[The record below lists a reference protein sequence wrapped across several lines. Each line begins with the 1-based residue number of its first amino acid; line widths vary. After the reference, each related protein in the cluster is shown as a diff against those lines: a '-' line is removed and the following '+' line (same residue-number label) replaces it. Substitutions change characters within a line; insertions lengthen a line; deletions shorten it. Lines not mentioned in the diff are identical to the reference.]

1 MPPPQGA
8 FVPPLSVASQAA
20 ASPWTAGR
28 LVSATRP
35 AALPTAIQQ
44 LNRRPFGATA
54 PSSPLSPSQRSMV
67 PVASAVAN
75 GDAADP
81 PAVAPLGEVTLLD
94 YGAGNVRS
102 LENALTALGATV
114 RWVQSP
120 DDISDASRLIFP
132 GVGSFGVA
140 MANLEA
146 RGYVPALRAYL
157 ASGKPFL
164 GICIGL
170 QSLFEGSDESPGV
183 AGLGVFPG
191 RVRKFDFSGIPAG
204 GDGVNGRGLSV
215 PHMGWNT
222 VDLDRPSPLFAG
234 GLAAERFYYVHSF
247 YVPVEAAG
255 PGGALATTT
264 HGTPFVAVLQRG
276 SVMATQFH
284 PEKSGPA
291 GLALLRNFLTAPD
304 PSGAP
309 PADEAQAQSS
319 LVAALRAGAG
329 DGGGLAKRI
338 VACLDVREND
348 AGDLV
353 VTKGDQ
359 YDVREAADPAGGG
372 APGAV
377 RNLGKPVDLAARY
390 YTAGADEVTFLNIT
404 SFRGAPLADAPLL
417 AVLAATSTRVFVPL
431 CIGGG
436 IRDYTDAEGVL
447 YSALDVAARY
457 FRAGADKISLGS
469 DAVYA
474 AEAWYAAGRV
484 GDGSSSIETIS
495 NVYGA
500 QAVVISIDP
509 RRVWVADPAD
519 TPHAT
524 LSPSNGATG
533 PAGETHCWYQCT
545 VKGGREGRDLDV
557 VQLAV
562 AVTALG
568 AGELLVNSMDADG
581 QKGGYDHDLIASVRA
596 AVGVPVIA
604 SSGAGAAEHFGAVF
618 DATGVEA
625 ALAAGIFHR
634 GEVGIGEVKAWL
646 AAQGGVPV
654 RAAITAATVAAAV
667 GGGGRG
673 VPAGGGGV

>member
-1 MPPPQGA
+1 MRSPQGA
-8 FVPPLSVASQAA
+8 YVPSLSIAAQATAS
-20 ASPWTAGR
+20 SWTGGCP
-28 LVSATRP
+28 VTVTRP
-35 AALPTAIQQ
+35 AALPAAARQ
-44 LNRRPFGATA
+44 LGRRPSGAVA
-54 PSSPLSPSQRSMV
+54 PSIPPPDNQRLMI
-67 PVASAVAN
+67 PVAVAAANASATNA
-75 GDAADP
+75 

-120 DDISDASRLIFP
+120 DDITDASRLIFP

-157 ASGKPFL
+157 SSGKPFL

-191 RVRKFDFSGIPAG
+191 RVRKFDFLGSPA
-204 GDGVNGRGLSV
+204 DGNSAAGSRGLSV

-247 YVPVEAAG
+247 FVPVEAAG
-255 PGGALATTT
+255 AGGALATTT

-304 PSGAP
+304 PAGSP
-309 PADEAQAQSS
+309 PADEAQAQAS
-319 LVAALRAGAG
+319 LIAAQRSDAGRA
-329 DGGGLAKRI
+329 GGLAKRI

-359 YDVREAADPAGGG
+359 YDVREATDPTSGG

-377 RNLGKPVDLAARY
+377 RNLGKPVELAARY
-390 YTAGADEVTFLNIT
+390 YNAGADEVTFLNIT
-404 SFRGAPLADAPLL
+404 SFRGEPLADAPLL

-436 IRDYTDAEGVL
+436 IRDYTDASGVT

-509 RRVWVADPAD
+509 RRVWVTDPAD

-533 PAGETHCWYQCT
+533 PAGETYCWYQCT

-557 VQLAV
+557 VQLAI

-581 QKGGYDHDLIASVRA
+581 QKSGYDHDLIASVRA
-596 AVGVPVIA
+596 AVAVPVIA
-604 SSGAGAAEHFGAVF
+604 SSGAGAPEHFGAVF
-618 DATGVEA
+618 AETEVEA

-646 AAQGGVPV
+646 AAQGGMPV
-654 RAAITAATVAAAV
+654 RIAAV
-667 GGGGRG
+667 ANAAGGKVSAEGRG
-673 VPAGGGGV
+673 V

>member
-1 MPPPQGA
+1 
-8 FVPPLSVASQAA
+8 
-20 ASPWTAGR
+20 
-28 LVSATRP
+28 
-35 AALPTAIQQ
+35 
-44 LNRRPFGATA
+44 
-54 PSSPLSPSQRSMV
+54 MV
-67 PVASAVAN
+67 PVAVAAAN
-75 GDAADP
+75 ADAANT

-114 RWVQSP
+114 KWVQSP
-120 DDISDASRLIFP
+120 DDITGASRLIFP

-140 MANLEA
+140 MDNLEA

-157 ASGKPFL
+157 TSGKPFL

-170 QSLFEGSDESPGV
+170 QSLFEGSEESPGV

-191 RVRKFDFSGIPAG
+191 RVRKFDFSESPAG
-204 GDGVNGRGLSV
+204 GNGAAGDRGLSV

-255 PGGALATTT
+255 AGGALATTT

-304 PSGAP
+304 PAGAP
-309 PADEAQAQSS
+309 PAEEAQAQTS
-319 LVAALRAGAG
+319 LVAALRADAG
-329 DGGGLAKRI
+329 GGGGLAKRI

-348 AGDLV
+348 VGDLV

-372 APGAV
+372 GPGAV
-377 RNLGKPVDLAARY
+377 RNLGKPVELAARY

-436 IRDYTDAEGVL
+436 IRDYTDASGVT

-500 QAVVISIDP
+500 QAVVVSIDP

-581 QKGGYDHDLIASVRA
+581 QKSGYDHDLIESVRA
-596 AVGVPVIA
+596 AVAVPVIA
-604 SSGAGAAEHFGAVF
+604 SSGAGASEHFGAVF
-618 DATGVEA
+618 AETGAEA

-634 GEVGIGEVKAWL
+634 GEVSIGEVKAWL

-654 RAAITAATVAAAV
+654 RITATPNAV
-667 GGGGRG
+667 GGGGPG
-673 VPAGGGGV
+673 